1 LPVHEIISM
10 KVLLKK
16 FEYRLADKV
25 SVFVTFLIAIN
36 VIIVKIPI
44 YRLFIGFYEYE
55 VAKNI
60 ERSIHGFIII
70 LGSIFLIK
78 RMGLTKLSGIRLF
91 RIASPWL
98 LIIPFIYPMGLG
110 YYNFSGIEWNEV
122 DVAAISLAFLA
133 ILLKG
138 LAEEYA
144 FRGLLLS
151 YLIKNLSHK
160 KSLFKIICLS
170 AIFFALMHI
179 INISRYGIIDVI
191 NQVIAAFFFGVF
203 FGSLLL
209 RTNNVF
215 ILGIIH
221 GLINFVF
228 QFRAIAKNN
237 IPEEPKYLYSF
248 SDIIVAILRYSLFF
262 LPLFFIGFYLI
273 RRRSHLIVSNGQSK
287 ETA

>member
-1 LPVHEIISM
+1 M

-44 YRLFIGFYEYE
+44 YRLFIGFYECE

-70 LGSIFLIK
+70 LKSILRIK
-78 RMGLTKLSGIRLF
+78 RMGFKKLSGIRLF

-170 AIFFALMHI
+170 AIFFCA
-179 INISRYGIIDVI
+179 NAY
-191 NQVIAAFFFGVF
+191 N
-203 FGSLLL
+203 
-209 RTNNVF
+209 
-215 ILGIIH
+215 
-221 GLINFVF
+221 
-228 QFRAIAKNN
+228 
-237 IPEEPKYLYSF
+237 
-248 SDIIVAILRYSLFF
+248 
-262 LPLFFIGFYLI
+262 
-273 RRRSHLIVSNGQSK
+273 
-287 ETA
+287 

>member
-1 LPVHEIISM
+1 
-10 KVLLKK
+10 
-16 FEYRLADKV
+16 
-25 SVFVTFLIAIN
+25 
-36 VIIVKIPI
+36 
-44 YRLFIGFYEYE
+44 
-55 VAKNI
+55 
-60 ERSIHGFIII
+60 
-70 LGSIFLIK
+70 
-78 RMGLTKLSGIRLF
+78 
-91 RIASPWL
+91 
-98 LIIPFIYPMGLG
+98 
-110 YYNFSGIEWNEV
+110 
-122 DVAAISLAFLA
+122 
-133 ILLKG
+133 
-138 LAEEYA
+138 
-144 FRGLLLS
+144 
-151 YLIKNLSHK
+151 
-160 KSLFKIICLS
+160 
-170 AIFFALMHI
+170 MHI

-273 RRRSHLIVSNGQSK
+273 RRSSHVIVSNGQSK

>member
-1 LPVHEIISM
+1 M

-16 FEYRLADKV
+16 FESRLADNI
-25 SVFVTFLIAIN
+25 SVFVIFLISMN

-44 YRLFIGFYEYE
+44 HRLFIGFYEYD

-70 LGSIFLIK
+70 VGSIFLIK
-78 RMGLTKLSGIRLF
+78 RMGLTKLSGIRFF
-91 RIASPWL
+91 RIDSPWL
-98 LIIPFIYPMGLG
+98 LLIPFIYPMGLG
-110 YYNFSGIEWNEV
+110 YYNFSGMEWNEV
-122 DVAAISLAFLA
+122 DLVAFSPVFIA

-138 LAEEYA
+138 MAEEYA

-151 YLIKNLSHK
+151 YLIKKLNPK

-170 AIFFALMHI
+170 AIFFALMHM

-209 RTNNVF
+209 RTNNLF

-228 QFRAIAKNN
+228 QFRAVVKNN
-237 IPEEPKYLYSF
+237 IPEEPKYINTF
-248 SDIIVAILRYSLFF
+248 SDVIVVILRYSLVF
-262 LPLFFIGFYLI
+262 LPLFFIGFFLI
-273 RRRSHLIVSNGQSK
+273 RRRTNLIVSSGQSK
-287 ETA
+287 ESLSRISK